1 MIALIVSSIFVLLFN
16 LFFFKTNFWG
26 LGFGLLI
33 FIINGCFFVARQKN
47 PKYLW
52 LGVSSSLLA
61 VLFGFLISFRSN
73 ELVQVLNLLVASI
86 LSLTSLYFYKLH
98 GVFKFKII
106 ETLLAPLETVARLP
120 EALIGKGT
128 TDVSEHSTQSSKRN
142 QALFNGLLISIPVVG
157 ILLFLLMQADPI
169 FGKLTQNFLS
179 SIFERALIS
188 FILFMGMLGFAKV
201 RLQKEHS
208 EESLVLPEGGRGY
221 EFIMVL
227 GAVAILFG
235 IFIMIQFQYLFS
247 QPSTAQLQEIGIQSL
262 TYSEYVRKGFFELL
276 IVAGLVIGIIS
287 FVIRSLKKI
296 GGKEK
301 ILIQTF
307 GGMVVLETSL
317 ILWSDFQRLILY
329 AQENGLTRAR
339 IIGFIFLVYL
349 AYLLVV
355 MLIELVYRMTQ
366 KQLFGVIIPVTLL
379 VLASFTLVNIDG
391 LIATQFKPTVNKE
404 IDYFYIT
411 SLSSDTYPVWKEAIS
426 DATQTIAEA
435 QSKEKL
441 DAEDYRKLF
450 YVRQTLES
458 IQFQMRQTENKNWQ
472 SYNFAQASARSYI
485 ADNKETFSRIN
496 QLIETANLLDQRVDQ
511 NIKSTTTLDRDVT
524 PPLVQ

>member
-1 MIALIVSSIFVLLFN
+1 
-16 LFFFKTNFWG
+16 
-26 LGFGLLI
+26 
-33 FIINGCFFVARQKN
+33 
-47 PKYLW
+47 
-52 LGVSSSLLA
+52 
-61 VLFGFLISFRSN
+61 
-73 ELVQVLNLLVASI
+73 
-86 LSLTSLYFYKLH
+86 
-98 GVFKFKII
+98 
-106 ETLLAPLETVARLP
+106 
-120 EALIGKGT
+120 
-128 TDVSEHSTQSSKRN
+128 
-142 QALFNGLLISIPVVG
+142 
-157 ILLFLLMQADPI
+157 MQADPI